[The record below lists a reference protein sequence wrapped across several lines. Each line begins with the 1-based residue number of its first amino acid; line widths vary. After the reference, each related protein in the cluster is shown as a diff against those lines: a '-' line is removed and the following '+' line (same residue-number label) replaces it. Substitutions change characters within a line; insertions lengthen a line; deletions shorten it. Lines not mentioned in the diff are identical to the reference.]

1 MEHISKAIYQIET
14 SNESQSST
22 VSLEKTKQGLRVS
35 NESNELVLSKET
47 FTLKSFTQVAA
58 TLKTAFP
65 SITSDWLDLL
75 CGILREE
82 GYSDEKLKSAVT
94 RVIKEEMYNHQAP
107 AIAKFLNQI
116 NRVKLYSAFDI
127 DVLVHQGKDSYR
139 NFGIV
144 HKGKSGAMFAKRADI
159 EKYGIEEIQP
169 TKIYEVTAIVS
180 NDHE

>member
-1 MEHISKAIYQIET
+1 MEKNT
-14 SNESQSST
+14 D
-22 VSLEKTKQGLRVS
+22 SLEKTTQGLRVS

-47 FTLKSFTQVAA
+47 FTLKSWKQVGS
-58 TLKTAFP
+58 TLKAAFP
-65 SITSDWLDLL
+65 AITPEWLELL

-116 NRVKLYSAFDI
+116 NRVKLYTGFDI

-144 HKGKSGAMFAKRADI
+144 HKGKSGVMFAKRADI
-159 EKYGIEEIQP
+159 EKYGLEEIQP
-169 TKIYEVTAIVS
+169 KPIHVLPSLMS
-180 NDHE
+180 NDHA